1 MSGCPFLFLVPPYS
15 PNTYPTIRP
24 VMPIPSFFYCC
35 FASFGMMLLTS
46 RACLTRPLENHHSFP
61 LLALYFLSYFPGFF
75 PLVCT
80 CTSTHLMPCILF
92 PSCLIHTRHYVSPCK
107 CRSYMQHRQHRVSS
121 MYRHAGTTCVTQS
134 LIWCTLLWSIKVMPV
149 TYLLTCFD
157 LYWLY
162 SDTVLWYLS

>member
-46 RACLTRPLENHHSFP
+46 WACLTRPLENHHSFP

-80 CTSTHLMPCILF
+80 CTSAHLLPCILF

-107 CRSYMQHRQHRVSS
+107 CRSYMQHRLHGNIGYLACTGMQVQHVL
-121 MYRHAGTTCVTQS
+121 HKV
-134 LIWCTLLWSIKVMPV
+134 WSDVPFCDPSKS
-149 TYLLTCFD
+149 CQ
-157 LYWLY
+157 
-162 SDTVLWYLS
+162 